1 MPQFIVRGVGIGTH
15 RERNLYFEAPDE
27 ATARQMAIAGGTAP
41 MCCQEQHAATKKRFE
56 PALRYNPQAHL
67 AQESYHLVDTHL
79 HRKAHRAFRLGAG
92 CHVIAFDYQTPQ
104 DAKPRLRFAQVY
116 RLVTEENQL
125 ALFCREVY
133 SLNEDDCWRTF
144 RLDEISRMRNT
155 DISFSPLIPVEPSHR
170 HPMDDLEF
178 REMRQELEIGNSRQ
192 AA

>member
-15 RERNLYFEAPDE
+15 RERNCYFDAPDE
-27 ATARQMAIAGGTAP
+27 ATARQMALAGGTAP
-41 MCCQEQHAATKKRFE
+41 MCCQEQHAATNKRFQ
-56 PALRYNPQAHL
+56 PALRYNPKNHL
-67 AQESYHLVDTHL
+67 AEESYHLVDTHL

-92 CHVIAFDYQTPQ
+92 CHVIAFDYQTGE

-116 RLVTEENQL
+116 RLVNDENQL

-133 SLNEDDCWRTF
+133 SLQEDDCWRTF
-144 RLDEISRMRNT
+144 RLDEMLRMRVSE
-155 DISFSPLIPVEPSHR
+155 IKFQPLIPVEPSHR

-178 REMRQELEIGNSRQ
+178 QELRQSLEMATSRW